1 MNDIKTASVETL
13 PIWNPT
19 LIEPHAQKEIA
30 FMKRH
35 YDDVESIISATKKI
49 DWCALPVFAFRSDVG
64 TYEKTPFE
72 RWDEDRQRMHSY
84 SGSRRPYEGDVGLI
98 QQAFEA
104 AARQSQRTGEHIFLY
119 HHQHLEMTP
128 PCDLDIDI
136 QGARCRLLW
145 GLRDLN
151 DQCAIETYEFDFVM
165 CDRQFTVCARH
176 DYHADIDPDGN
187 GGIEYLQV
195 VLFRGEPFDSPI
207 WGTQLETKNADVPDK
222 AENRAGA

>member
-1 MNDIKTASVETL
+1 MNEIKTASVETL
-13 PIWNPT
+13 PMWMPT
-19 LIEPHAQKEIA
+19 LKEPYAQKEIA

-35 YDDVESIISATKKI
+35 YDNVESIISATEKI
-49 DWCALPVFAFRSDVG
+49 NWGALPVFAFRSDVG

-119 HHQHLEMTP
+119 RHQHLEMTP

-145 GLRDLN
+145 GLTDLN
-151 DQCAIETYEFDFVM
+151 DQMAIKWYEFGFIM
-165 CDRQFTVCARH
+165 CGRQFMVNTYR
-176 DYHADIDPDGN
+176 DYHAGFDPDGN
-187 GGIEYLQV
+187 GGIEYLLV
-195 VLFRGEPFDSPI
+195 VLFRGKPFDSPI
-207 WGTQLETKNADVPDK
+207 WGTQFKRKFAEAPDK
-222 AENRAGA
+222 A